1 MPRILHI
8 INKLDIGGA
17 EVMILDILKYANRDE
32 FDYHILLPYG
42 KGELDNR
49 AESYD
54 INLHYLDGDKSSG
67 KMKLLRQGVDKIRE
81 LKPDLI
87 HTHTRFSDL
96 IGLYGGKRAG
106 VKTRIITIHAAGFYF
121 LDSMPLHEGL
131 IEYFVVRYASHF
143 VVISKGVG
151 EYIQKFGNVNPNFI
165 TLIYN
170 GIDPERV
177 CPEIINNRDAV
188 RRNLGISEDEFV
200 IVSMGRLI
208 HEKGFDILL
217 DEFKTY
223 RNKTGNGKLII
234 IGYGKESGKLKEKA
248 SELNVAEH
256 VIFTGKIDNPSEL
269 MRASDCFVLASRKEG
284 FGITIL
290 EAMANG
296 IPVIA
301 SDTGGIPEI
310 INDGENGILVD
321 VKKKSSISKAI
332 ESIQSDKEM
341 VEKFI
346 GAGKTTALEKFH
358 VKHTSARYEDLY
370 RELLSVKAGK

>member
-49 AESYD
+49 AKSYG
-54 INLHYLDGDKSSG
+54 INLHYLDADKSSG
-67 KMKLLRQGVDKIRE
+67 KMKLLKQGVDKIRE

-106 VKTRIITIHAAGFYF
+106 VKTRIITIHAAGLYF
-121 LDSMPLHEGL
+121 LDSMPLHEGI

-151 EYIQKFGNVNPNFI
+151 EYIQKFGNVNPNYI

-177 CPEIINNRDAV
+177 CPERTTNRDAV
-188 RRNLGISEDEFV
+188 RQKLGISKDEFV

-223 RNKTGNGKLII
+223 RDKTGNGKLII
-234 IGYGKESGKLKEKA
+234 IGDGKESGKLKEKA
-248 SELNVAEH
+248 SKLNMAEH
-256 VIFTGKIDNPSEL
+256 VIFTGKISNPSEL
-269 MRASDCFVLASRKEG
+269 MRTSDCFVLASRKEG

-310 INDGENGILVD
+310 IRDGENGILVD
-321 VKKKSSISKAI
+321 IKQKGSISKAI
-332 ESIQSDKEM
+332 ESMQSDREM

-346 GAGKTTALEKFH
+346 VAGKTTALEKFH

-370 RELLSVKAGK
+370 RELLSVKAK